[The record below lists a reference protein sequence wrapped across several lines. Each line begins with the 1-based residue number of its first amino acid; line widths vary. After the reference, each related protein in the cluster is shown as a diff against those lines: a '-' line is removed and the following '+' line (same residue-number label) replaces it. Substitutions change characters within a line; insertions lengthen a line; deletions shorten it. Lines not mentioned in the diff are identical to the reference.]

1 MSPRAAC
8 SRLASYAEFQA
19 TDCGCGCGLS
29 QEVAEAVLDDASDL
43 VYTLSHGLIFGQCS
57 GTVRPCRT
65 CWCEHCISC
74 CEIEAIPLRRDAI
87 EVTEVVVDGVV
98 LAEENYT
105 LTPRGKLV
113 KVSIDGLRPE
123 RWPCCQKLYRGLDEA
138 DTFGITYTYGQESQ
152 PQWVKNA
159 VIELACDMA
168 SHFDSG
174 SGHGKLPSNTT
185 AVTYANTTLTFESRA
200 DALRDHT
207 VLALFPAVG
216 ILLSLVGP
224 TQGGMAYS
232 PSGASAWSFPL
243 S

>member
-1 MSPRAAC
+1 VTLQAAC
-8 SRLASYAEFQA
+8 SRLASFAEFQA

-29 QEVAEAVLDDASDL
+29 QAVAEAVLDDASDL
-43 VYTLSHGLIFGQCS
+43 VYALSRGQIFGVCE

-65 CWCEHCISC
+65 CWCGSCVCC

-87 EVTEVVVDGVV
+87 EVSEVVIDGVV
-98 LAEENYT
+98 LAAENYT

-113 KVSIDGLRPE
+113 KVSTDGDRPDP
-123 RWPCCQKLYRGLDEA
+123 WPCCQKLYRGLDEA
-138 DTFGITYTYGQESQ
+138 DTFGVTYTFGQAEQ

-168 SHFDSG
+168 SYFDSG
-174 SGHGKLPSNTT
+174 SSHAKLPGNTT
-185 AVTYANTTLTFESRA
+185 AVTYANVTLSMDDRA
-200 DALRDHT
+200 DALRDGS
-207 VLALFPAVG
+207 VLAAFPAVA

-232 PSGASAWSFPL
+232 PSGGSAWSFPL